1 MAGPLD
7 GVRVIELGQLLAGP
21 YCGQLLADYG
31 AEVIKVEAPGVGDP
45 FRNWGQE
52 LSGGEPLWWPIVA
65 RNKKSITLNLRE
77 PRGQEIVRRL
87 VAEADIIIENFRPGT
102 MEKWGL
108 GFDELKAVNPKLI
121 MVRVSGYGQT
131 GPYSQRPGYASVGE
145 AMGGLRYVIGDPSTP
160 PSRAGISLGDTLTA
174 MFACLGALA
183 AMEHVR
189 RTGEGQV
196 VDAAIYESV
205 MAVMESMLPEYVIA
219 DHIRERT
226 GSYLPN
232 VAPSNIYP
240 TNDGQ
245 MVLMAANQD
254 SLFRRL
260 CVAMNQP
267 ELADDERYA
276 NHVARG
282 QHQQELDAHI
292 STWTVTMS
300 ADELVAVLQHHEVVV
315 GKIYR
320 APELL
325 SDPHVAARNSIVT
338 MPHPRL
344 GDFPMQ
350 NVVPRWSATPATINW
365 VGPDLG
371 EHTNDVLEGLLHMT
385 SDDVAQLRDDGVV

>member
-7 GVRVIELGQLLAGP
+7 GIRVIELGQLLAGP

-31 AEVIKVEAPGVGDP
+31 AEVIKVEAPGAGDP

-52 LSGGEPLWWPIVA
+52 LADGEPLWWPIVA
-65 RNKKSITLNLRE
+65 RNKHSITLNLRE
-77 PRGQEIVRRL
+77 PRGQEIVRKL
-87 VAEADIIIENFRPGT
+87 VTEADIVIENFRPGT

-108 GFDELKAVNPKLI
+108 GFDDLAAVNPRVIL
-121 MVRVSGYGQT
+121 VRVSGYGQT

-183 AMEHVR
+183 ALEHVR
-189 RTGEGQV
+189 RTGRGQV

-205 MAVMESMLPEYVIA
+205 MAVMESMLPEYAIA
-219 DHIRERT
+219 GHVRERT
-226 GSYLPN
+226 GSYLPG

-240 TNDGQ
+240 TSDGQ
-245 MVLMAANQD
+245 MVLIAANQD
-254 SLFRRL
+254 TLFRRL
-260 CVAMNQP
+260 ASAMGQP

-276 NHVARG
+276 THVARG
-282 QHQQELDAHI
+282 ARQQELDALI
-292 STWTVTMS
+292 SDWTRGFT
-300 ADELVAVLQHHEVVV
+300 ADGLVETLQRNDVVV

-325 SDPHVAARNSIVT
+325 EDPHVAARDAIVFRD
-338 MPHPRL
+338 HPRL
-344 GDFPMQ
+344 GRFPMQ
-350 NVVPRWSATPATINW
+350 NVVPRWSETPASINW
-365 VGPDLG
+365 IGPDLG
-371 EHTNDVLEGLLHMT
+371 AHTDDVLTRLVGL
-385 SDDVAQLRDDGVV
+385 DDNEIAALRTDGIL